1 MIPFEELVA
10 ALDRWRMRNGLP
22 VVTGELPV
30 STSPSPATPVAGVP
44 AWNTYAAP
52 AASYAQAYAAPGAAA
67 SPAPA
72 ARPPTDS
79 DVLAL
84 DDADVAAEEEDE
96 ALYQNEGDDFSM
108 QFSGSQP
115 APAPAPA
122 APAPVYDEGEYG
134 SYEDQQSYGGSQ
146 EYAQPAASGEYA
158 AAGSYGE
165 PPADEEHDAAGA
177 IESEEEEEDW
187 SKMPGFPGFGS
198 DTVEADDDVVDER
211 TVVGDDRRRDK

>member
-30 STSPSPATPVAGVP
+30 STSTASPATPVAGVP

-52 AASYAQAYAAPGAAA
+52 AASYAQAYAAPAAA
-67 SPAPA
+67 APAPA

-84 DDADVAAEEEDE
+84 DDADVAAEEDE

-108 QFSGSQP
+108 QFGG
-115 APAPAPA
+115 AP
-122 APAPVYDEGEYG
+122 
-134 SYEDQQSYGGSQ
+134 
-146 EYAQPAASGEYA
+146 PAASGEYA
-158 AAGSYGE
+158 SADSYAEHPGYGE
-165 PPADEEHDAAGA
+165 GEEDAAGA

-187 SKMPGFPGFGS
+187 SKMPGFPGMSGGS
-198 DTVEADDDVVDER
+198 DTIDADDDVVDER
-211 TVVGDDRRRDK
+211 TVVGDDRHRRDD

>member
-22 VVTGELPV
+22 VVTGELPM
-30 STSPSPATPVAGVP
+30 STAPSPATPIAGVP
-44 AWNTYAAP
+44 AWNAYAAP
-52 AASYAQAYAAPGAAA
+52 AASYAQAYAAPAAA
-67 SPAPA
+67 PAPA

-108 QFSGSQP
+108 QFSGSQ
-115 APAPAPA
+115 AAAPAPA
-122 APAPVYDEGEYG
+122 APAPVYDEGEYPPG
-134 SYEDQQSYGGSQ
+134 YDEDSYAAPE
-146 EYAQPAASGEYA
+146 PAASGEYA
-158 AAGSYGE
+158 SAGSYGE
-165 PPADEEHDAAGA
+165 QPAYEEHDAAGA

-187 SKMPGFPGFGS
+187 SKMPGFPGAES
-198 DTVEADDDVVDER
+198 VDADEDAVDER
-211 TVVGDDRRRDK
+211 TVVGDDHRRRDD